1 MPLLTAMCTHEGL
14 ELQIAERPWLPPAA
28 GVFVT
33 VMGRSFTPVVHVHP
47 CHSPQILDRL
57 DVVLPGERGRWWRRT
72 IDGETPHLRLV
83 PGDCFSTYRGPLWTE
98 DRLTSGVAVTARVF
112 LSARGDFLIEM
123 EPRVGNNK
131 CDDHQRVG
139 HCSRWTTGV
148 LRLCV
153 RAQRLRSIFR
163 GEGQHGRMGTG
174 EEDGSTRDKGPCGD
188 WCVSPG
194 RRFEICR

>member
-1 MPLLTAMCTHEGL
+1 MLLSVVGRLRLRYTWYTL
-14 ELQIAERPWLPPAA
+14 IA
-28 GVFVT
+28 
-33 VMGRSFTPVVHVHP
+33 
-47 CHSPQILDRL
+47 CHSPAQILDRL
-57 DVVLPGERGRWWRRT
+57 DVVLPGEHGRWWRRA

-123 EPRVGNNK
+123 EPRVGSNE

-139 HCSRWTTGV
+139 RSQWTTGV
-148 LRLCV
+148 LRLRV

-163 GEGQHGRMGTG
+163 GEGQLGRREMG
-174 EEDGSTRDKGPCGD
+174 ESDGTTWDKGLCSD
-188 WCVSPG
+188 WCLSPG